1 MSHLDSGRTSA
12 ARVSPCRPR
21 GGHRCF
27 VDDVLRG
34 MSRPTGGEGGGRPLS
49 DAVESALRR
58 QLGAQWVRIRAQMG
72 AQARSGSPPDIEHG
86 VVRVPVPTRGE
97 GLGWMI
103 EIGLMPGQVLSDEHW
118 RAIRRGVGVWELAA
132 EFDRKGGALP
142 RLLHAHN
149 RVRDGAAPLIGSS
162 QTMCHLRERIERV
175 AATDFTV
182 LIEGGIVR

>member
-34 MSRPTGGEGGGRPLS
+34 MSRPTGAEGGGRPLS

-72 AQARSGSPPDIEHG
+72 AQARSGG
-86 VVRVPVPTRGE
+86 PT
-97 GLGWMI
+97 
-103 EIGLMPGQVLSDEHW
+103 
-118 RAIRRGVGVWELAA
+118 
-132 EFDRKGGALP
+132 
-142 RLLHAHN
+142 
-149 RVRDGAAPLIGSS
+149 
-162 QTMCHLRERIERV
+162 
-175 AATDFTV
+175 
-182 LIEGGIVR
+182 